1 MSDNTL
7 DFIAIGLG
15 PFNLSLACL
24 AEPLEDLNG
33 LVLDE
38 NAQFDWHPGMMLEN
52 ARLQTPFLSDLVT
65 LADPTSRY
73 SFLNYLKASGRIYS
87 FYIRE
92 SFFLLRREYNQY
104 CQWAASHLSNV
115 RFNTRVESIHYD
127 EAGNH
132 YVVRAR
138 CTRSGHE
145 QQFRAHRLVLGT
157 GPRPAV
163 PPCCE
168 HLGGS
173 AIHSSGYLEHKAE
186 LQAQRSIT
194 VLGSGQSAAEIFHDL
209 LQDIDR
215 YGYQLNW
222 VTRSPRFFPLEYSK
236 LTLEM
241 TSPEYVDYFHDLP
254 PAARD
259 DLVTKQKHLYKGINT
274 DLINDIFD
282 LLYTKRLVTN
292 VPVNLLTNARLE
304 TARYCSDSEHH
315 QLEFHHLEQNRPF
328 ALNTAGL
335 VLATGYQY
343 REPDFLAGIA
353 ERIRRDH
360 HGRFAVGRNYS
371 IDHQGQE
378 IFVQNAELHTH
389 GFVTPDLGMAC
400 YRNAWILRELTGREP
415 YAIEQAIAFQQ
426 FGAPELPEATQGA
439 VPSMELA
446 HDG

>member
-7 DFIAIGLG
+7 DFLAIGLG

-24 AEPLEDLNG
+24 AEPLEDLSG
-33 LVLDE
+33 LVVDE
-38 NAQFDWHPGMMLEN
+38 NPQFDWHPGMMLEN

-65 LADPTSRY
+65 LADPTSPY
-73 SFLNYLKASGRIYS
+73 SFLNYLKAQGRIYS

-104 CQWAASHLSNV
+104 CQWAANRLSNV
-115 RFNTRVESIHYD
+115 RFNTRVEAIHYD
-127 EAGNH
+127 DAGGH
-132 YVVRAR
+132 YIVTAR
-138 CTRSGHE
+138 CTKSGGK
-145 QQFRAHRLVLGT
+145 QQFRARKLVLGT

-168 HLGGS
+168 QLAGS
-173 AIHSSGYLEHKAE
+173 AIHSSGYLDHKPS
-186 LQAQRSIT
+186 LQAQPSIT

-215 YGYQLNW
+215 HGYQLNW
-222 VTRSPRFFPLEYSK
+222 ITRSPRFFPLEYSK

-241 TSPEYVDYFHDLP
+241 TSPEYVDYFHNLP
-254 PAARD
+254 PGTRD
-259 DLVTKQKHLYKGINT
+259 DLVSDQKHLYKGINT

-282 LLYTKRLVTN
+282 LLYTKRLVSNT
-292 VPVNLLTNARLE
+292 PVNLLTNARLE
-304 TARYCSDSEHH
+304 SARYCTEGGHH
-315 QLEFHHLEQNRPF
+315 ELAFHHLEQDRSF
-328 ALNTAGL
+328 SMTTAGL

-343 REPDFLAGIA
+343 REPAFLEGIA
-353 ERIRRDH
+353 GRIRRDDQ
-360 HGRFAVGRNYS
+360 GRFAVRRNYS
-371 IDHQGQE
+371 IDRKGRE

-400 YRNAWILRELTGREP
+400 YRNAWILRQLTGREP

-426 FGAPELPEATQGA
+426 FGIPETHGVPQEADTNTEPA
-439 VPSMELA
+439 
-446 HDG
+446 